1 MVKLLQ
7 LLLTYKFRTTKPAQ
21 KNGGFTLIE
30 LLVGIILAFLVII
43 PLLGFMVNLLRT
55 DRQEQAKANSEQEL
69 QAAAD
74 YIARDVEQAV
84 YIYDG
89 YGLNKIKTYLPPH
102 PDATNSVPVLVF
114 WKRQI
119 LPKIIPVGSSTACQ
133 NQTDTCD
140 DTFVYSLVVYY
151 LTNSDANCASSPWSC
166 TARISRVQLRDAV
179 KDKDGNPLAIDPS
192 DRRAASPGFV
202 LFNPKLV
209 PTSEEDSMNAWPG
222 TTPPTYNANTP
233 PPEVLIDYIDKSP
246 FDATTQGC
254 PPITRT
260 KLPTDNGQ
268 PLQNPYTF
276 SQVPVTPATAGFSA
290 CVGVD
295 NTSAQI
301 FLRGNS
307 LARIQPKAPNPP
319 GYSNTPSASTYFP
332 TVRIQVQGRGVFKIN
347 QKS

>member
-7 LLLTYKFRTTKPAQ
+7 LLLTYKFRTTQPAQ

-43 PLLGFMVNLLRT
+43 PLLGFMVNLLQT

-89 YGLNKIKTYLPPH
+89 YGLSKIQNQLPPAG
-102 PDATNSVPVLVF
+102 PNSVPVLVF

-119 LPKIIPVGSSTACQ
+119 LPKIIPVGNSTACQ
-133 NQTDTCD
+133 GQNDTCD
-140 DTFVYSLVVYY
+140 DAFVYSLVVYY
-151 LTNSDANCASSPWSC
+151 LTKSDATCASGTWSC

-179 KDKDGNPLAIDPS
+179 KDKDGNPLATDPS
-192 DRRAASPGFV
+192 DKRAASQGFV

-222 TTPPTYNANTP
+222 TTLPSYNASTP
-233 PPEVLIDYIDKSP
+233 QPEVLIDYIDQSP
-246 FDATTQGC
+246 FDAPTQGC

-260 KLPTDNGQ
+260 RTNLPVDYSLT
-268 PLQNPYTF
+268 TA
-276 SQVPVTPATAGFSA
+276 SQVPVAPPAAAGFSA
-290 CVGVD
+290 CVGVES
-295 NTSAQI
+295 TSAQI

-319 GYSNTPSASTYFP
+319 GYSNAQSVSTYFP
-332 TVRIQVQGRGVFKIN
+332 TVRVQVQGRGVFKIN

>member
-89 YGLNKIKTYLPPH
+89 YGLNKIKNNLPPH
-102 PDATNSVPVLVF
+102 PDAANSVPVLAF

-119 LPKIIPVGSSTACQ
+119 LPKVIPVGNSTACQ
-133 NQTDTCD
+133 NQNDTCD
-140 DTFVYSLVVYY
+140 DAFVYSLVVYY
-151 LTNSDANCASSPWSC
+151 LTKSDATCASSPWSC

-179 KDKDGNPLAIDPS
+179 KDKDGNPLATDPS
-192 DRRAASPGFV
+192 DKRAASPGFV

-233 PPEVLIDYIDKSP
+233 QPEVLIDYIDQSP
-246 FDATTQGC
+246 FNAATQGC

-260 KLPTDNGQ
+260 RTNLPADYVLT
-268 PLQNPYTF
+268 TA
-276 SQVPVTPATAGFSA
+276 SQVPVAPTAAGFSA
-290 CVGVD
+290 CVGVE

-307 LARIQPKAPNPP
+307 LARIQPKKPNPP
-319 GYSNTPSASTYFP
+319 GYSNAQSASTYFP
-332 TVRIQVQGRGVFKIN
+332 TVRVQVQGRGVFKIN